1 MASNG
6 EPDSLAVMKRGYT
19 SARKADSLS
28 AGRRGMEP
36 RAHRPCPP
44 LRLGSLDGIVKAF
57 TERGIPLRQANY
69 ERGIPFSPQ
78 CSRSLSPH
86 TIKFRRGEYERG
98 IPFSLQCSTF
108 VQ

>member
-6 EPDSLAVMKRGYT
+6 EPDSVAVMKRGYT

-78 CSRSLSPH
+78 CLRSLSPQH
-86 TIKFRRGEYERG
+86 NCGKANYERG
-98 IPFSLQCSTF
+98 IPFSPQCSTF
-108 VQ
+108 VR

>member
-69 ERGIPFSPQ
+69 ERGIPSSPQ
-78 CSRSLSPH
+78 CLRSLSPQGVL
-86 TIKFRRGEYERG
+86 IPLAARRVTNEVSSRLSCGD
-98 IPFSLQCSTF
+98 
-108 VQ
+108 